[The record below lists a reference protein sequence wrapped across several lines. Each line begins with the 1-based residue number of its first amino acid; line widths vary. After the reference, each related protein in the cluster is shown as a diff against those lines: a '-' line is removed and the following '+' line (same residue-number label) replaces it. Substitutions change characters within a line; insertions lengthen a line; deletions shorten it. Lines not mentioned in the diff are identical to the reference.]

1 MPDSIAK
8 SANKPNTSVPL
19 RIRPPS
25 FAEGEWPCVADK
37 LGRSRE
43 IENLTPVLL
52 NAEAPLVF
60 AIDAPWGGGK
70 TTFIK
75 LWQQF
80 LKKEG
85 KVSLYLNAWES
96 DFADDPLLPMLSVL
110 DDWLTSQSS
119 KPAIKEA
126 WDKAKACTPGIIKAT
141 AVAAAKAAT
150 FGALDLDK
158 EFEKLAADLTGEA
171 VGSLVDS
178 FNVKQKALAK
188 FKQQL
193 VAALDALPDE
203 QANLIVFVDELDRC
217 KPTYAI
223 EVLERIKHLFDIDR
237 LVFVLAVNRDQLS
250 KSIQGVYGPSF
261 DGLSYLKRF
270 IDLDYSLRIPDRN
283 AYIRMRL
290 QQKDLKSRF
299 AKRQDGRND
308 IDTIESMLCWLCE
321 RFDYTLR
328 DIDQLITRLR
338 LIVRSI
344 PSNYYF
350 DAVVLLS
357 MLVLRQ
363 ENHELYQRFVL
374 DVMCTNEVITFLL
387 GGDAETTSF
396 PRNFGFVAGW
406 LISSGYDE
414 YKKNNLE
421 PMIAYWEQLSGEFPD
436 DNRKQGEL
444 ANLVQFARKKDMW
457 RDYSDMRV
465 TAFNRI
471 ELVSQIDIAD

>member
-1 MPDSIAK
+1 MPDSSAK
-8 SANKPNTSVPL
+8 SDTNPKSAVPL
-19 RIRPPS
+19 RFRPPS

-70 TTFIK
+70 TTFIQ

-126 WDKAKACTPGIIKAT
+126 WDKAKACAPGIIKAT

-158 EFEKLAADLTGEA
+158 EYEKLAADLTGEA

-178 FNVKQKALAK
+178 FNVKQKSLAK

-193 VAALDALPDE
+193 SVALDALPDD
-203 QANLIVFVDELDRC
+203 QANLVVFIDELDRC

-261 DGLSYLKRF
+261 DGLTYLKRF
-270 IDLDYSLRIPDRN
+270 IDLDYSLRLPDRN
-283 AYIRMRL
+283 SYIRVRL
-290 QQKDLKSRF
+290 QQQDLQSHF

-344 PSNYYF
+344 PRDDYL
-350 DAVVLLS
+350 DTAVLLC
-357 MLVLRQ
+357 MLILRQ
-363 ENHELYQRFVL
+363 EQNALYQRFVQ
-374 DVMCTNEVITFLL
+374 DVMCTNEVIEFLL
-387 GGDAETTSF
+387 GGDIQTTPF
-396 PRNFGFVAGW
+396 PKSFGFISGW
-406 LISSGYDE
+406 LIKSGYDE
-414 YKKNNLE
+414 YKNTDLE
-421 PMIAYWEQLSGEFPD
+421 PLITYWERLSGEVPD
-436 DNRKQGEL
+436 DNRKQSEL
-444 ANLVQFARKKDMW
+444 ANLVHIARKKDMW
-457 RDYSDMRV
+457 RDYSDVRE

-471 ELVSQIDIAD
+471 ELVCQIDISN

>member
-1 MPDSIAK
+1 MPDS
-8 SANKPNTSVPL
+8 SANSDNKPKTSVPL
-19 RIRPPS
+19 RFKPLS
-25 FAEGEWPCVADK
+25 FAEDKWPNVADT

-70 TTFIK
+70 TTFIQ

-85 KVSLYLNAWES
+85 KVSLYLNAWAN

-110 DDWLTSQSS
+110 DDWLRSPSS

-126 WDKAKACTPGIIKAT
+126 WDKAKACAPGIIKAT

-150 FGALDLDK
+150 FGALDLEK
-158 EFEKLAADLTGEA
+158 EYEKLAADLTGEA

-178 FNVKQKALAK
+178 FNVKQKSLAK

-193 VAALDALPDE
+193 SVALDALPDD
-203 QANLIVFVDELDRC
+203 QANLIVFIDELDRC

-261 DGLSYLKRF
+261 DGLNYLKRF

-299 AKRQDGRND
+299 AKRQDGHND

-321 RFDYTLR
+321 RFNYTLR

-344 PSNYYF
+344 PSNYYL
-350 DAVVLLS
+350 DAVVLLC

-363 ENHELYQRFVL
+363 EHNALYQRFRL
-374 DVMCTNEVITFLL
+374 DIGCTNEVIEFLL
-387 GGDAETTSF
+387 GGDIKSTSF
-396 PRNFGFVAGW
+396 PKSFGAICGW
-406 LISSGYDE
+406 LIKSGYDE
-414 YKKNNLE
+414 YKNTDLE
-421 PMIAYWEQLSGEFPD
+421 PLIAPWERLSGEFSAD
-436 DNRKQGEL
+436 DPRKAEL
-444 ANLVQFARKKDMW
+444 DKLIRFARSNDTW
-457 RDYSDMRV
+457 RDDSDLRG

-471 ELVSQIDIAD
+471 ELISQIDIAD

>member
-1 MPDSIAK
+1 MPDSTNSGNK
-8 SANKPNTSVPL
+8 SNTPVPL
-19 RIRPPS
+19 RFKPLS
-25 FAEGEWPCVADK
+25 FAEDEWPNAADK

-150 FGALDLDK
+150 FGALDLEK
-158 EFEKLAADLTGEA
+158 EYEKLAADLTGEA

-178 FNVKQKALAK
+178 FNVKQKSLAR

-193 VAALDALPDE
+193 SVALEALPDD
-203 QANLIVFVDELDRC
+203 QANLIVFIDELDRC

-261 DGLSYLKRF
+261 DGLNYLKRF

-283 AYIRMRL
+283 AYIRTRL
-290 QQKDLKSRF
+290 QQQDLQSRF
-299 AKRQDGRND
+299 AKRTEGRD
-308 IDTIESMLCWLCE
+308 EYSVIEEMLHWLCE
-321 RFDYTLR
+321 RFNYTLR
-328 DIDQLITRLR
+328 DIDQLTTRLR
-338 LIVRSI
+338 LIVRSV
-344 PSNYYF
+344 PSNYYL
-350 DAVVLLS
+350 DAVVLMC
-357 MLVLRQ
+357 MLILRQ
-363 ENHELYQRFVL
+363 EQNALYQRFVR
-374 DVMCTNEVITFLL
+374 DVMCTNEVIEFLL
-387 GGDAETTSF
+387 GGDIKTTPF
-396 PRNFGFVAGW
+396 PKSFGFISGW
-406 LISSGYDE
+406 LIKSGYDE
-414 YKKNNLE
+414 YKNTDLE
-421 PMIAYWEQLSGEFPD
+421 PLITYWEKLSGEVPD

-444 ANLVQFARKKDMW
+444 ANLVHIARKKDMW
-457 RDYSDMRV
+457 RNYSDVRE

>member
-1 MPDSIAK
+1 MPDS
-8 SANKPNTSVPL
+8 SANSDNKSKTPVPL
-19 RIRPPS
+19 RFKPLS

-80 LKKEG
+80 LKNEG

-126 WDKAKACTPGIIKAT
+126 WDKAKACAPGIIKAT

-150 FGALDLDK
+150 FGALDLEK
-158 EFEKLAADLTGEA
+158 EYEKLAADLTGEA

-283 AYIRMRL
+283 AYIRIRL
-290 QQKDLKSRF
+290 QQKDLQSRF
-299 AKRQDGRND
+299 AKRTEGRD
-308 IDTIESMLCWLCE
+308 EYSVIEEMLHWLCE
-321 RFDYTLR
+321 RFNYTLR
-328 DIDQLITRLR
+328 DIDQLTTRLR

-344 PSNYYF
+344 PSNYYL
-350 DAVVLLS
+350 DAVVLMC

-363 ENHELYQRFVL
+363 EHNALYHQFKQ
-374 DVMCTNEVITFLL
+374 DVGCTNEVIAFLL
-387 GGDAETTSF
+387 GGDIDKSPFPDSF
-396 PRNFGFVAGW
+396 GWICGW
-406 LISSGYDE
+406 LIRSGYSHDNE
-414 YKKNNLE
+414 TE
-421 PMIAYWEQLSGEFPD
+421 FESVVVPWEERISQLST
-436 DNRKQGEL
+436 DN
-444 ANLVQFARKKDMW
+444 ARKYEMTRLVEIA
-457 RDYSDMRV
+457 RDRRMTFRRSNLRQ
-465 TAFNRI
+465 TAFDRI